1 MPAVPSDGVV
11 RVGLIGA
18 GANTRRRHIPGLREQ
33 QGVEIVSVANRSRE
47 SGERVAGEFEIPRVY
62 DNWLDLVQSDDINA
76 VCIGTWP
83 YMHRTLTLAALEN
96 EKHVLCEARMAMNA
110 REARD
115 MLDASRRK
123 PHLVTQ
129 IVPAPATLEADETI
143 QDHIANGYL
152 GELLAVRLRVA
163 NTEGRASPGDT
174 FADLDSPLHW
184 RQDRDLSGYNAMS
197 MGIWYEQLMRYVG
210 PATKVMAMTKVCV
223 QQRLDENGHMRAV
236 SVPDHISVI
245 CEMACGAQADLS
257 WSSVAGLQ
265 TGSELWLFGADGTLL
280 LKGPPM
286 NTLMGGRR
294 GGDGLAEIP
303 IPPEKRGRWRVE
315 EEFINA
321 IRGEEKVTRT
331 PFEVGVQYME
341 FTEAVARSAQT
352 GQAIS
357 LPL

>member
-1 MPAVPSDGVV
+1 MPDGII
-11 RVGLIGA
+11 RMGLVGA

-47 SGERVAGEFEIPRVY
+47 SGERVAGEFEIPTVY
-62 DNWLDLVQSDDINA
+62 DSWLELIRADDTDAI
-76 VCIGTWP
+76 CIGTWP
-83 YMHRTLTLAALEN
+83 YMHKTLTLAALEN

-110 REARD
+110 REARE

-129 IVPAPATLEADETI
+129 IVPAPATLEVDATI
-143 QDHIANGYL
+143 HDYIANGYL
-152 GELLAVRLRVA
+152 GEILAVRLRVA
-163 NTEGRASPGDT
+163 NTEGRSAPGDT
-174 FADLDSPLHW
+174 FADYDSPLHW

-197 MGIWYEQLMRYVG
+197 MGIWYEQVMRYVG

-223 QQRLDENGHMRAV
+223 QQRVDQNGRV
-236 SVPDHISVI
+236 RSVTVPDHISVI
-245 CEMACGAQADLS
+245 CQMACGAQADLS

-265 TGSELWLFGADGTLL
+265 TGSELWLFGSEGTLRL
-280 LKGPPM
+280 SGPPM
-286 NTLMGGRR
+286 NTLHGGRR
-294 GGDGLAEIP
+294 GEDGLQEIV
-303 IPPEKRGRWRVE
+303 IPPEKRGGWRVE

-321 IRGEEKVTRT
+321 VRGQEAVTHT
-331 PFEVGVQYME
+331 PFDVGVHYME
-341 FTEAVARSAQT
+341 FTEAVARSSQT